1 MDTLLVNGSSWD
13 AAIYLLAS
21 NLPKRRIEIQPRAKS
36 SKRKIKE
43 NSANSF
49 PSTQAVFHCLSEI
62 HAKVTIFQAGS
73 KVYWSKVRTFCMFY
87 SVFRHITHK
96 SLPLLL
102 GEQQTEF
109 CFQQIFETYQKTG
122 QGQWWLLHFRW
133 SLYFVFSSQHWVPQV
148 LTTCQICWRDS
159 QLHLNYKLFLE
170 FLFMNCIFCT
180 NVFVWNTW
188 VWNIFWIILSH
199 IP

>member
-1 MDTLLVNGSSWD
+1 MQKVAEN
-13 AAIYLLAS
+13 
-21 NLPKRRIEIQPRAKS
+21 
-36 SKRKIKE
+36 KIKE

-109 CFQQIFETYQKTG
+109 CFQQIFETCQKTR
-122 QGQWWLLHFRW
+122 QGQCWPNVFVLRFFLKALSSSGPPNLPELLMW
-133 SLYFVFSSQHWVPQV
+133 
-148 LTTCQICWRDS
+148 ICTYTS
-159 QLHLNYKLFLE
+159 TANC
-170 FLFMNCIFCT
+170 FLFTNCLFRT
-180 NVFVWNTW
+180 NLLVWNTW
-188 VWNIFWIILSH
+188 VLKYFWIILPH
-199 IP
+199 IPKTRDSANIVINPRL

>member
-102 GEQQTEF
+102 GEQQKE
-109 CFQQIFETYQKTG
+109 
-122 QGQWWLLHFRW
+122 
-133 SLYFVFSSQHWVPQV
+133 FVFNNFLKLTKKLDEVNEVAAYIWKLSFSYKYIGEWVNSEMPTSELPTVGNLRVGISEIHHW
-148 LTTCQICWRDS
+148 
-159 QLHLNYKLFLE
+159 N
-170 FLFMNCIFCT
+170 
-180 NVFVWNTW
+180 
-188 VWNIFWIILSH
+188 
-199 IP
+199 

>member
-1 MDTLLVNGSSWD
+1 MTAVEMLQFICSLQTCLKG
-13 AAIYLLAS
+13 
-21 NLPKRRIEIQPRAKS
+21 AKS

-102 GEQQTEF
+102 GEQQKEF
-109 CFQQIFETYQKTG
+109 VFNNFLKLTKKLDKVNG
-122 QGQWWLLHFRW
+122 LLHTFE
-133 SLYFVFSSQHWVPQV
+133 V
-148 LTTCQICWRDS
+148 
-159 QLHLNYKLFLE
+159 
-170 FLFMNCIFCT
+170 
-180 NVFVWNTW
+180 VFVLHFFTA
-188 VWNIFWIILSH
+188 LSSSG
-199 IP
+199 PDNLTNMLM

>member
-1 MDTLLVNGSSWD
+1 MDTLLMNGSRWY

-102 GEQQTEF
+102 GEQQKE
-109 CFQQIFETYQKTG
+109 
-122 QGQWWLLHFRW
+122 
-133 SLYFVFSSQHWVPQV
+133 FVFNNFLKLTKKLDEVNEVAAYIWGGLCTSFLHSIEFLRSSQLDQFIDVILH
-148 LTTCQICWRDS
+148 
-159 QLHLNYKLFLE
+159 LHLNNKLFHIQNC
-170 FLFMNCIFCT
+170 LFRT
-180 NVFVWNTW
+180 NILVKNTW
-188 VWNIFWIILSH
+188 VLKYFWIILPH

>member
-1 MDTLLVNGSSWD
+1 MDTLLVNGSWLLTNEIKRKHFFAFCFFRGFSWCMSWD
-13 AAIYLLAS
+13 AAIYLLSS

-102 GEQQTEF
+102 GEQQKE
-109 CFQQIFETYQKTG
+109 
-122 QGQWWLLHFRW
+122 
-133 SLYFVFSSQHWVPQV
+133 FVFNNFLK
-148 LTTCQICWRDS
+148 LTKKLDEVNEVAAYIWGGLCTS
-159 QLHLNYKLFLE
+159 FLHSIE
-170 FLFMNCIFCT
+170 FLRSWQLAKFVDMIRTCTSTTNCF
-180 NVFVWNTW
+180 
-188 VWNIFWIILSH
+188 
-199 IP
+199 

>member
-102 GEQQTEF
+102 GEQQKE
-109 CFQQIFETYQKTG
+109 
-122 QGQWWLLHFRW
+122 
-133 SLYFVFSSQHWVPQV
+133 FVFNNFLKLTKKLDEVNEVAAYIWGGLCTSFLHSIEFLRSSQLDQFIDVILH
-148 LTTCQICWRDS
+148 
-159 QLHLNYKLFLE
+159 LHLNSKLFLIQ
-170 FLFMNCIFCT
+170 NCL
-180 NVFVWNTW
+180 
-188 VWNIFWIILSH
+188 FWIILSH

>member
-13 AAIYLLAS
+13 AAIHLLAS

-102 GEQQTEF
+102 GEQQKEF
-109 CFQQIFETYQKTG
+109 VFNNFLKLTKKTRRG
-122 QGQWWLLHFRW
+122 QEGCCIHLRW
-133 SLYFVFSSQHWVPQV
+133 SLYFVSSQHWVPQV
-148 LTTCQICWRDS
+148 LPTWPIYWCDS
-159 QLHLNYKLFLE
+159 ALA
-170 FLFMNCIFCT
+170 
-180 NVFVWNTW
+180 
-188 VWNIFWIILSH
+188 
-199 IP
+199 P